1 MEETFRDKYILAA
14 IRKFFFFLDPK
25 RTGRIYI
32 KDMLT
37 STILAELYELRQE
50 RYSEEDL
57 SQNWFSIQYSTALYN
72 RFNKYDTDK
81 NGYLK
86 KEDLSKFSK
95 GLSTI
100 VIDRIF
106 EEYPTVNG

>member
-1 MEETFRDKYILAA
+1 MAA

-37 STILAELYELRQE
+37 SPILAELYELRQE

-57 SQNWFSIQYSTALYN
+57 SQNWFSIQYSTALHN
-72 RFNKYDTDK
+72 RFLKYDTDK
-81 NGYLK
+81 NNFLK

-95 GLSTI
+95 GLSSI

-106 EEYPTVNG
+106 E

>member
-1 MEETFRDKYILAA
+1 
-14 IRKFFFFLDPK
+14 
-25 RTGRIYI
+25 
-32 KDMLT
+32 MLT
-37 STILAELYELRQE
+37 SPILAELYELRQE

-57 SQNWFSIQYSTALYN
+57 SQNWFSIQYSTALHN
-72 RFNKYDTDK
+72 RFLKYDTDK
-81 NGYLK
+81 NNFLK

-106 EEYPTVNG
+106 E